1 MAEVSGVPMVKH
13 FLRSNDGATAIEYAL
28 IAGFLVLAIV
38 GGTVELGQVVAG
50 MYGDVAEQISNAGG

>member
-1 MAEVSGVPMVKH
+1 MVRR

-50 MYGDVAEQISNAGG
+50 MYGDVAGQVSNAAD